1 MGELH
6 PGVVKGFE
14 VRAERGQ
21 TVLAADL
28 DLEALLPL
36 IPDHYRYTS
45 LPAYPPVREDLAL
58 VVDASVPAAAVEAA
72 LRQSGGALLK
82 EVTLFDVYEGSQ
94 LTPGK
99 KSLAYH
105 LTFQAPNRTLTDEDV
120 SKQRGRLLK
129 LLDQQL
135 GAKLRE

>member
-21 TVLAADL
+21 AVLAADL

-72 LRQSGGALLK
+72 LRQSGGALLRD
-82 EVTLFDVYEGSQ
+82 VTLFRRLRGQPVAAGQEE
-94 LTPGK
+94 PGL
-99 KSLAYH
+99 S
-105 LTFQAPNRTLTDEDV
+105 PDV
-120 SKQRGRLLK
+120 SGTQPDADR
-129 LLDQQL
+129 
-135 GAKLRE
+135 